1 MEMMV
6 SLMIRTLNYNR
17 KRTILTICTIILSV
31 GMITAVLCGGWSML
45 SFLRDKEAVY
55 GGDYAYRMDLS
66 SAYQADELMQ
76 EKNVDD
82 VSLLGV
88 VGSSFYGEP
97 SNKTLLAIAGINDSF
112 VENFSLQQYLLEGRF
127 PESENEILL
136 TEDFVRENAR
146 NISVG
151 DTIHLSVGR
160 RIWDEIDAELYGT
173 VNYLGNRESFHP
185 EEERDFTIVG
195 IASDM
200 NGSKVAGEF
209 NAYTG
214 MSRAASQMTA
224 YVKCSK
230 VSKSIFEEAGENAAA
245 VSGEDVIFHSDLL
258 LYYGIS
264 EGKGAVKTVLLLT
277 AVICLLMAASAAM
290 ISNVLSIS
298 LQERM
303 MQLGMLAS
311 VGATRK
317 QKKATVTLEAFIL
330 GVIGVPLGLLVGLGL
345 TAGVLAVIRLLYETT
360 FTFGIVTLH
369 MQIHWLVLL
378 LSAGSGIGALYFAGK
393 APGRAAAKATVIDTL
408 KQNNVY
414 ELKKK
419 HVAGGK
425 IMSLFF
431 GIHGTLASK
440 NIRRNPKRFRAITL
454 SIFLAVV
461 LGLSLYS
468 FSDFMLYQTSM
479 DMNPDGTSY
488 IDVEASIA
496 CQDLPEAVA
505 AVSDEGLPA
514 DISYRISRYMTAS
527 FAEDAI
533 NPEMSGYFRNGNLAE
548 LYVVGMDEEHFSA
561 ICEENGFDYSAYE
574 GRTDSGILINHTT
587 GEYGV
592 SSNRIVTGSPF
603 VLEGGEALQLNY
615 GSDAQNTV
623 IIRDV
628 LRDDNTSLQSQ
639 FVRDRAVLIVPI
651 SFFTW
656 LLNDD
661 TYIDLAIR
669 TSQHEAVANCLADR
683 GFFQV
688 VDVAQVTENSRQVY
702 TLLKMMVCI
711 FTVLMTF
718 MIGPNACNTISNTI
732 NVRRS
737 EFAVLRSIGMTSDGL
752 RKMLLMEASLYA
764 AKSLLF
770 ALPVSLMVRFGMYSL
785 ISRGMTPFVFYMDW
799 GIYGVAVIL
808 VILIVVM
815 AMLFSLQSVK
825 KLEIVSE
832 LKRGSM

>member
-1 MEMMV
+1 MEMIV
-6 SLMIRTLNYNR
+6 SLVIRTLKCNR

-31 GMITAVLCGGWSML
+31 GMMTAVLCGGWSML
-45 SFLRDKEAVY
+45 MFLRDKEAVY
-55 GGDYAYRMDLS
+55 GGDYAYRMALT
-66 SAYQADELMQ
+66 SAHQAEELMQ
-76 EKNVDD
+76 GKNVDD
-82 VSLLGV
+82 VSLLGI

-97 SNKTLLAIAGINDSF
+97 SNKTLLAIAEINDSF
-112 VENFSLQQYLLEGRF
+112 VENFALQQYLLEGRF
-127 PESENEILL
+127 PQSENEILL
-136 TEDFVRENAR
+136 TEDFIQENAL

-151 DTIHLSVGR
+151 DTIQFSIGT
-160 RIWDEIDAELYGT
+160 RIWDEIDTELYGT
-173 VNYLGNRESFHP
+173 VNYLGSRESFHP
-185 EEERDFTIVG
+185 KEDRTYTIVG

-214 MSRAASQMTA
+214 MSRAGSEITA
-224 YVKCSK
+224 YVKCQE
-230 VSKSIFEEAGENAAA
+230 VSKFIFEEARENAAA

-277 AVICLLMAASAAM
+277 VAICLLIAASAAM
-290 ISNVLSIS
+290 IGNVLSIS

-330 GVIGVPLGLLVGLGL
+330 GVIGVPLGLLFGLGL

-360 FTFGIVTLH
+360 FTFGILKLH

-378 LSAGSGIGALYFAGK
+378 LGTCSGIGALYFAGK
-393 APGRAAAKATVIDTL
+393 APGRVAAKATVIDTL

-419 HVAGGK
+419 HVASGK
-425 IMSLFF
+425 IMSVLF
-431 GIHGTLASK
+431 GIYGTLASK

-488 IDVEASIA
+488 IDVEASITY
-496 CQDLPEAVA
+496 QDLPEAVA
-505 AVSDEGLPA
+505 AISDAGLPA

-527 FAEDAI
+527 FEEVAV
-533 NPEMSGYFRNGNLAE
+533 NPEMSGYFMNGNLAE

-561 ICEENGFDYSAYE
+561 ICEENGLDYSVYE

-592 SSNRIVTGSPF
+592 SPNRIVTGSPF
-603 VLEGGEALQLNY
+603 VLEGGEAFLLNY

-623 IIRDV
+623 IVRDV

-639 FVRDRAVLIVPI
+639 FVRDRAVLIVPV

-669 TSQHEAVANCLADR
+669 TSQHEEVANCLADR

-702 TLLKMMVCI
+702 ALLKMMVYI

-718 MIGPNACNTISNTI
+718 IIGLNVCNTISNTI

-764 AKSLLF
+764 TKSLFF
-770 ALPVSLMVRFGMYSL
+770 ALPISLMVRFGMYSL

-799 GIYGVAVIL
+799 GIYGGAVIL

-815 AMLFSLQSVK
+815 AMLFSLHSVK
-825 KLEIVSE
+825 KMEIVSE

>member
-1 MEMMV
+1 
-6 SLMIRTLNYNR
+6 
-17 KRTILTICTIILSV
+17 
-31 GMITAVLCGGWSML
+31 
-45 SFLRDKEAVY
+45 
-55 GGDYAYRMDLS
+55 
-66 SAYQADELMQ
+66 
-76 EKNVDD
+76 
-82 VSLLGV
+82 
-88 VGSSFYGEP
+88 
-97 SNKTLLAIAGINDSF
+97 
-112 VENFSLQQYLLEGRF
+112 
-127 PESENEILL
+127 
-136 TEDFVRENAR
+136 
-146 NISVG
+146 
-151 DTIHLSVGR
+151 
-160 RIWDEIDAELYGT
+160 
-173 VNYLGNRESFHP
+173 
-185 EEERDFTIVG
+185 
-195 IASDM
+195 
-200 NGSKVAGEF
+200 
-209 NAYTG
+209 
-214 MSRAASQMTA
+214 
-224 YVKCSK
+224 
-230 VSKSIFEEAGENAAA
+230 
-245 VSGEDVIFHSDLL
+245 
-258 LYYGIS
+258 
-264 EGKGAVKTVLLLT
+264 
-277 AVICLLMAASAAM
+277 
-290 ISNVLSIS
+290 
-298 LQERM
+298 
-303 MQLGMLAS
+303 
-311 VGATRK
+311 
-317 QKKATVTLEAFIL
+317 
-330 GVIGVPLGLLVGLGL
+330 
-345 TAGVLAVIRLLYETT
+345 
-360 FTFGIVTLH
+360 
-369 MQIHWLVLL
+369 
-378 LSAGSGIGALYFAGK
+378 
-393 APGRAAAKATVIDTL
+393 
-408 KQNNVY
+408 
-414 ELKKK
+414 
-419 HVAGGK
+419 
-425 IMSLFF
+425 
-431 GIHGTLASK
+431 
-440 NIRRNPKRFRAITL
+440 
-454 SIFLAVV
+454 
-461 LGLSLYS
+461 
-468 FSDFMLYQTSM
+468 MLYQTSM

-718 MIGPNACNTISNTI
+718 MIGLNVCNTISNTI